1 MSNSTIRTHV
11 FMAQTMYIECVNFH
25 LTWRPV
31 DNRLLILYNNETF
44 VLSHSKKKNY
54 IYPWVAK
61 GNTHRR
67 Q

>member
-44 VLSHSKKKNY
+44 VLPHSKKKITY
-54 IYPWVAK
+54 ILRVAK